1 MFCKNDDN
9 KIRNKS
15 EKKKKPNQ
23 TNKQKNKQTKS
34 HPAHPN
40 QTQVMQTQIMK
51 KKTRNVL
58 FNVNILFTENAHFCY
73 LDLARKLCAKKIV
86 PNV

>member
-1 MFCKNDDN
+1 VTVVSSLMDRLIN
-9 KIRNKS
+9 KQQQQA
-15 EKKKKPNQ
+15 KKK
-23 TNKQKNKQTKS
+23 TNKQTKS

-58 FNVNILFTENAHFCY
+58 FNVNC
-73 LDLARKLCAKKIV
+73 V
-86 PNV
+86 